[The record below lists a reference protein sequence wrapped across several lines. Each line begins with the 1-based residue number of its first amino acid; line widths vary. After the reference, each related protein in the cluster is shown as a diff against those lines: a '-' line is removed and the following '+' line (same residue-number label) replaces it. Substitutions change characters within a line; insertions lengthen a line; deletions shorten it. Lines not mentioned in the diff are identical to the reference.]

1 MKSRENHPGVRAKW
15 HQDLPLLPLKLHFS
29 SGRKLLSDL
38 EWLRA
43 MSAHGVARAAL
54 EASCSVWSLLTM
66 ASSLECTDLVK
77 HGARGAAYPAT
88 ADRG

>member
-1 MKSRENHPGVRAKW
+1 MRAW
-15 HQDLPLLPLKLHFS
+15 WQQALSLLPVEFHFS
-29 SGRKLLSDL
+29 SGRKLPSDL
-38 EWLRA
+38 EWLWA
-43 MSAHGVARAAL
+43 MTFHGLARAAL

-77 HGARGAAYPAT
+77 QGARRAACPAT